1 MNDSTENPVDD
12 GTADAGHSHWV
23 GQPHATDEPAV
34 ITAAEAD
41 AAAISTT
48 KHPLGT
54 PGKRFDRWSPF
65 MIGMAG
71 AAGVIVTVGF
81 ARLLVDARDAL
92 VLVVAAMFLAIG
104 IEPVVSWMTRHRV
117 RRGVAVTIV
126 FVCVLAGLA
135 GFLAAAITP
144 LIDQGRALIDHAPD
158 QLRHLEQTYP
168 IVRSTSERLHLDEKL
183 QQGIT
188 TDTSW
193 TGGLLGAGKVV
204 FGAITSAVILSVL
217 TAYFSANFPALRA
230 SVYRFFPHARRPR
243 AILIGDAIFAKVGGY
258 VLGNL
263 LISLITAVLTF
274 IWLLTF
280 DVPFALVLSVLVA
293 VLDLIPLIGSTLAG
307 VIIAVVALTVSLPVS
322 LATVGFFVFLRLV
335 EDYLLAPKIMGR
347 TVQVP
352 AVVTVVAVLLGGALL
367 GIVGALLAIPV
378 AAAALLLI
386 KELLFP
392 RLDRMTDESGDTP
405 IAST

>member
-1 MNDSTENPVDD
+1 MDD
-12 GTADAGHSHWV
+12 GTAEAGHSHWV
-23 GQPHATDEPAV
+23 GQPHAEDEPAL

-41 AAAISTT
+41 AAAISTD

-71 AAGVIVTVGF
+71 AAGVIVTVAF

-92 VLVVAAMFLAIG
+92 VLVIAALFLAIG
-104 IEPVVSWMTRHRV
+104 MEPVVSWMTRHRV
-117 RRGVAVTIV
+117 RRGVAVAIV
-126 FVCVLAGLA
+126 FVCVLIGLA
-135 GFLAAAITP
+135 AFLAAAITP
-144 LIDQGRALIDHAPD
+144 LIDQGRGLIDHAPD

-183 QQGIT
+183 QQGIA

-193 TGGLLGAGKVV
+193 MGGLLGAGKVV
-204 FGAITSAVILSVL
+204 FGAVTSAVIVSVL
-217 TAYFSANFPALRA
+217 TAYFSANFPTLRA
-230 SVYRFFPHARRPR
+230 SVYRFFPYARRPR

-263 LISLITAVLTF
+263 LISLITAVVTF
-274 IWLLTF
+274 VWLLAF

-293 VLDLIPLIGSTLAG
+293 VLDLIPLVGSTLAG

-378 AAAALLLI
+378 AAAVLLLI

-392 RLDRMTDESGDTP
+392 RLDRITDETGDTP

>member
-1 MNDSTENPVDD
+1 MNDSTENSVDD
-12 GTADAGHSHWV
+12 GAAEAGHSDWV
-23 GQPHATDEPAV
+23 GQPHTTDEPTV
-34 ITAAEAD
+34 ITAAEAH

-48 KHPLGT
+48 KHPLGK

-92 VLVVAAMFLAIG
+92 VLVVAALFLAIG

-144 LIDQGRALIDHAPD
+144 LIEQGRALIDHAPD
-158 QLRHLEQTYP
+158 QLHHLEQTYP
-168 IVRSTSERLHLDEKL
+168 IVRSTSERFHLEEKL
-183 QQGIT
+183 QQGIAS
-188 TDTSW
+188 DTSW
-193 TGGLLGAGKVV
+193 MGGLLGAGKVV
-204 FGAITSAVILSVL
+204 FGAITSAVIVSVL
-217 TAYFSANFPALRA
+217 TAYFSANFPTLRA

-274 IWLLTF
+274 IWLITF

-293 VLDLIPLIGSTLAG
+293 VLDLIPLVGSTLAG

-322 LATVGFFVFLRLV
+322 LATVGFFVILRLV

-378 AAAALLLI
+378 AAAVLLLI
-386 KELLFP
+386 EELLFP
-392 RLDRMTDESGDTP
+392 RLDRITDESGDTP

>member
-1 MNDSTENPVDD
+1 MNDSTNTSADD
-12 GTADAGHSHWV
+12 GTATQGHSRWV
-23 GQPHATDEPAV
+23 GQPHAEGEPAV
-34 ITAAEAD
+34 ISAAEAH
-41 AAAISTT
+41 AAEISTSR
-48 KHPLGT
+48 HPLGK

-81 ARLLVDARDAL
+81 ARLLLDARDAL
-92 VLVVAAMFLAIG
+92 VLVVAALFLAIG

-117 RRGVAVTIV
+117 RRGVAVAIV

-158 QLRHLEQTYP
+158 QLRHLEDTYP
-168 IVRSTSERLHLDEKL
+168 IVRTTSARLHLDEKL
-183 QQGIT
+183 REGIAN
-188 TDTSW
+188 DTSW

-204 FGAITSAVILSVL
+204 FGAITSTVIVAVL
-217 TAYFSANFPALRA
+217 TAYFSANFPTLRA
-230 SVYRFFPHARRPR
+230 YVYRFFPHARRPR

-274 IWLLTF
+274 IWLLAF

-293 VLDLIPLIGSTLAG
+293 VLDLIPLVGSTLAG

-322 LATVGFFVFLRLV
+322 LATVGFFIVLRLV

-367 GIVGALLAIPV
+367 GIIGALLAIPV
-378 AAAALLLI
+378 AAAVLLLI
-386 KELLFP
+386 EEILFP
-392 RLDRMTDESGDTP
+392 RLDRITDESGDGATT
-405 IAST
+405 ST

>member
-1 MNDSTENPVDD
+1 MDD
-12 GTADAGHSHWV
+12 DTAAEGHSQWV
-23 GQPHATDEPAV
+23 GQPHSVDEPAV

-41 AAAISTT
+41 AAAISTE
-48 KHPLGT
+48 KHPLGK

-65 MIGMAG
+65 MIGMTG

-81 ARLLVDARDAL
+81 ARLLLDARDAL
-92 VLVVAAMFLAIG
+92 VLVVAALFLAIG

-126 FVCVLAGLA
+126 FLCVLAALA

-168 IVRSTSERLHLDEKL
+168 IVHTTSARLHLDDKL
-183 QQGIT
+183 KEGIA
-188 TDTSW
+188 TDASW
-193 TGGLLGAGKVV
+193 TGGLLGAGKMV
-204 FGAITSAVILSVL
+204 FGAVTSAVIVAVL
-217 TAYFSANFPALRA
+217 TAYFSANFPELRA
-230 SVYRFFPHARRPR
+230 YVYRFFPHARRPR

-293 VLDLIPLIGSTLAG
+293 VLDLIPLVGSTLAG
-307 VIIAVVALTVSLPVS
+307 AIIAVVALTVSLPVS
-322 LATVGFFVFLRLV
+322 LATIGFFIFLRLV
-335 EDYLLAPKIMGR
+335 EDYLLAPKIIGR

-367 GIVGALLAIPV
+367 GIIGALLAIPV
-378 AAAALLLI
+378 AAAVLLLI
-386 KELLFP
+386 RETLFP
-392 RLDRMTDESGDTP
+392 RLDRVTGESGDAAT
-405 IAST
+405 ASTRSATS